1 MATFT
6 VTHRMRLDGIAVIE
20 TLERTDIAVG
30 QTITLSGLGNGLDGT
45 HVVLAVP
52 THLFVGVSDE
62 GDYWYDWDTEILN
75 QLLFADAGDNLGR
88 GAADPFGTLT
98 WTQTCTWITSSNVTE
113 WLGISSAT
121 ANDTAFIATC
131 VSAANSW
138 AFRRRVAAG
147 YSDSLTTSPSG
158 AVTLGTTM
166 YAASLYRQRGAV
178 DSFASFDGMS
188 AGGIP
193 TLSHGEIMRL
203 LGINRAQ
210 VA

>member
-6 VTHRMRLDGIAVIE
+6 ITHRMRRDDVAVIQ
-20 TLERTDIAVG
+20 TLEATDIAVG
-30 QTITLSGLGNGLDGT
+30 QQITVAGLGNGLDGT
-45 HVVLAVP
+45 VTVLAVP
-52 THLFVGVSDE
+52 TYLFVGVDDQ
-62 GDYWYDWDTEILN
+62 GDYTYDYDIRIQN
-75 QLLFADAGDNLGR
+75 QLLYADTGDDLER
-88 GAADPFGTLT
+88 DAADPFGTLT

-113 WLGISSAT
+113 WLGIAAAT

-131 VSAANSW
+131 VSAANAW
-138 AFRRRVAAG
+138 CYRRRVAAG
-147 YSDSLTTSPSG
+147 YHDSLTTSPSG

-178 DSFASFDGMS
+178 DSFASFDGM
-188 AGGIP
+188 GGGTP

>member
-6 VTHRMRLDGIAVIE
+6 VTHRMRINDVVVVQ
-20 TLERTDIAVG
+20 TLEDTPIAVG
-30 QTITLSGLGNGLDGT
+30 DSITVAGVGNGMDGT
-45 HVVLAVP
+45 FTVLDVP
-52 THLFVGVSDE
+52 TYLFTGVDEE
-62 GDYWYDWDTEILN
+62 GDYTFDFDIIILN
-75 QLLFADAGDNLGR
+75 QLLYADSGDDVER
-88 GAADPFGTLT
+88 DTADPFGTLT
-98 WTQTCTWITSSNVTE
+98 WTQTCTWITSANVTE
-113 WLGISSAT
+113 WLGIASAT
-121 ANDTAFIATC
+121 ANDTAFITTC
-131 VSAANSW
+131 VSAANAW
-138 AFRRRVAAG
+138 AYRRRQAAG

-178 DSFASFDGMS
+178 DSFASFDSMG
-188 AGGIP
+188 AGTG

>member
-6 VTHRMRLDGIAVIE
+6 VTHRMRIDDVVVVQTLDN
-20 TLERTDIAVG
+20 TPIAVG
-30 QTITLSGLGNGLDGT
+30 DSITVAGIGNGMDGT
-45 HVVLAVP
+45 FTVLDVP
-52 THLFVGVSDE
+52 PYLFTGVDDE
-62 GDYWYDWDTEILN
+62 GDFTFDYDIIIPN
-75 QLLFADAGDNLGR
+75 QLLYADAGDEVAR
-88 GAADPFGTLT
+88 DTADPFGTIT

-113 WLGISSAT
+113 WLGIATAT
-121 ANDTAFIATC
+121 ANDTAFITTC
-131 VSAANSW
+131 VSAANAW
-138 AFRRRVAAG
+138 AYRRRQAAG
-147 YSDSLTTSPSG
+147 YTDSLTTSPSG

-178 DSFASFDGMS
+178 DSFASFDGMGTPV
-188 AGGIP
+188 A

>member
-6 VTHRMRLDGIAVIE
+6 VTHRMRIDDVVVIQ
-20 TLERTDIAVG
+20 TLQNTDIKVG
-30 QTITLSGLGNGLDGT
+30 DSIIVAGVGNGMDGT
-45 HVVLAVP
+45 FTVLDVP
-52 THLFVGVSDE
+52 TALFKGVSEE
-62 GDYWYDWDTEILN
+62 GDYLYDWDVLIQN
-75 QLLFADAGDNLGR
+75 QLLYADIGDAVLR
-88 GAADPFGTLT
+88 GPCDPFGTLT
-98 WTQTCTWITSSNVTE
+98 WTQNCTWITSSNVTE
-113 WLGISSAT
+113 WLGISTAT

-131 VSAANSW
+131 VSAANAW
-138 AFRRRVAAG
+138 AYRRRAAAG
-147 YSDSLTTSPSG
+147 YFDSLTTSPSG

-178 DSFASFDGMS
+178 DSFASFDGM
-188 AGGIP
+188 GNPVP

>member
-6 VTHRMRLDGIAVIE
+6 VTHRMRIDDIVVIQTLDNTPIS
-20 TLERTDIAVG
+20 VG
-30 QTITLSGLGNGLDGT
+30 DSITVAGLGNGMDGT
-45 HVVLAVP
+45 FTVLDVP
-52 THLFVGVSDE
+52 TYLFTGVDDE
-62 GDYWYDWDTEILN
+62 GDYSFDFNEIILN
-75 QLLFADAGDNLGR
+75 QYLYADTGDEVTR
-88 GAADPFGTLT
+88 DVADPFGTIT

-113 WLGISSAT
+113 WLGIATAT
-121 ANDTAFIATC
+121 ANDTAFITTC
-131 VSAANSW
+131 VSAANAW
-138 AFRRRVAAG
+138 AYRRRQAAG
-147 YSDSLTTSPSG
+147 YTDSLTTSPSG

-178 DSFASFDGMS
+178 DSFASFDGM
-188 AGGIP
+188 GNPIP

>member
-6 VTHRMRLDGIAVIE
+6 VTHRMRLDDVVVVQ
-20 TLERTDIAVG
+20 TLEATPISIGDLI
-30 QTITLSGLGNGLDGT
+30 TISGLGNGMDGT
-45 HVVLAVP
+45 HTVLAVP
-52 THLFVGVSDE
+52 TALFTGVSDE
-62 GDYWYDWDTEILN
+62 GDYWYDFDILIPN
-75 QLLFADAGDNLGR
+75 QLLYADSGDLVER
-88 GAADPFGTLT
+88 DSADPFGSLT
-98 WTQTCTWITSSNVTE
+98 WTQTCTWITSNNVTE
-113 WLGISSAT
+113 WLGIASAT
-121 ANDTAFIATC
+121 ANDTAFITTC
-131 VSAANSW
+131 VSAANAW
-138 AFRRRVAAG
+138 AYRRRQAAG

-178 DSFASFDGMS
+178 DSFASFDGMGN
-188 AGGIP
+188 AIP

>member
-6 VTHRMRLDGIAVIE
+6 ITHRTRLENVVVVQ
-20 TLERTDIAVG
+20 TLDATPVAVG
-30 QTITLSGLGNGLDGT
+30 DSITVSGLGNGMDGT
-45 HVVLAVP
+45 FTVLAVP
-52 THLFVGVSDE
+52 PYLFTGVSDE
-62 GDYWYDWDTEILN
+62 GDYWYDYDIIIPN
-75 QLLFADAGDNLGR
+75 QLLYADTGDDVPR
-88 GAADPFGTLT
+88 DSADPFGTLT

-121 ANDTAFIATC
+121 ANDTAFITTC

-138 AFRRRVAAG
+138 AFRRRLAAG
-147 YSDSLTTSPSG
+147 YTDSLTTSPSG

-178 DSFASFDGMS
+178 DSFASFDGM
-188 AGGIP
+188 GTGTP
-193 TLSHGEIMRL
+193 TMSHGEIMRL

>member
-1 MATFT
+1 MATYS
-6 VTHRMRLDGIAVIE
+6 VTHRMRLDDVVVVQ
-20 TLERTDIAVG
+20 TLEPTEISIGDSITVTNVG
-30 QTITLSGLGNGLDGT
+30 SGMDGT
-45 HVVLAVP
+45 FTVLDVP
-52 THLFVGVSDE
+52 TYLFIGVSDE
-62 GDYWYDWDTEILN
+62 GDLEFDYDVIHLN
-75 QLLFADAGDNLGR
+75 QLLYADTGTDVER
-88 GAADPFGTLT
+88 DSISPFGTIT

-113 WLGISSAT
+113 WLGIASAT

-131 VSAANSW
+131 TNAANAW
-138 AFRRRVAAG
+138 CYRRRQAAG
-147 YSDSLTTSPSG
+147 YSDSLTTSPSA

-178 DSFASFDGMS
+178 DSFASFEGM
-188 AGGIP
+188 GNPIP